1 MFKKIRRIG
10 KQLCTAIYNAYCNQ
24 PVGYVWM
31 FHRVAPKDGALSVI
45 DELRVSPEYFR
56 QFLVEK
62 KEVGEFINFQQF
74 VDIQN
79 GKLKFDTPFYLITF
93 DDGYEDNYTYAYPI
107 LKELGIPFVIYVSVD
122 LINDHQPI
130 WNYPLIIER
139 IVRSNDELKL
149 GNGMHLLC
157 RTVEE
162 KNRAFMELKSW
173 LFSLPYETLR
183 DEFIR
188 ILQDYLTN
196 DVFPNNTLTW
206 EQLKEMANDPLC
218 TIGSHTMSHC
228 RLVMK
233 DNDSLMHELHDSKRI
248 LSEKLGVEIEH
259 LSYPYGWITD
269 VSDEAIEV
277 AKRVG
282 YKTGLRSFGGP
293 VRRKDK
299 DLFNVKRINV
309 VEYEK

>member
-10 KQLCTAIYNAYCNQ
+10 KQLSTAIYNACCNQ

-31 FHRVAPKDGALSVI
+31 FHRVAPKDGALPVI
-45 DELRVSPEYFR
+45 DELRVSPDFFR
-56 QFLVEK
+56 QFLSDKNKIGDFIDINQFMKVMK
-62 KEVGEFINFQQF
+62 GEL
-74 VDIQN
+74 
-79 GKLKFDTPFYLITF
+79 KLDKPFHLITF

-122 LINDHQPI
+122 LMNDHQPI
-130 WNYPLIIER
+130 WNYPLIIEH
-139 IVRSNDELKL
+139 IVRDNNELRL
-149 GNGMHLLC
+149 DNGMHIIC
-157 RTVEE
+157 RTIEE
-162 KNRAFMELKSW
+162 KNRAFIELKSW

-183 DEFIR
+183 GEFER
-188 ILQDYLTN
+188 VLKDYLTD

-206 EQLKEMANDPLC
+206 EQLREMANDSLC

-233 DNDSLMHELHDSKRI
+233 DNDSLTHELHDSKRI

-269 VSDEAIEV
+269 VSEEAIEV
-277 AKRVG
+277 AERVG
-282 YKTGLRSFGGP
+282 YKTGFRSFGGP
-293 VRRKDK
+293 VCRKDK
-299 DLFNVKRINV
+299 DLFNVKRIMV
-309 VEYEK
+309 TE

>member
-1 MFKKIRRIG
+1 M
-10 KQLCTAIYNAYCNQ
+10 
-24 PVGYVWM
+24 
-31 FHRVAPKDGALSVI
+31 KD
-45 DELRVSPEYFR
+45 F
-56 QFLVEK
+56 
-62 KEVGEFINFQQF
+62 
-74 VDIQN
+74 
-79 GKLKFDTPFYLITF
+79 
-93 DDGYEDNYTYAYPI
+93 
-107 LKELGIPFVIYVSVD
+107 GIPFVIYVSVD

-139 IVRSNDELKL
+139 IVRKNDELKL
-149 GNGMHLLC
+149 SNGMHIVC
-157 RTVEE
+157 RTIEE

-173 LFSLPYETLR
+173 LFSLPYENLR
-183 DEFIR
+183 DEFVR
-188 ILQDYLTN
+188 VLQNYLTD

-206 EQLKEMANDPLC
+206 EQLKEMAKDPLC

-248 LSEKLGVEIEH
+248 LSENLGVEIEH
-259 LSYPYGWITD
+259 LSYPYGWVTD
-269 VSDEAIEV
+269 VSNEAIEV

>member
-1 MFKKIRRIG
+1 M
-10 KQLCTAIYNAYCNQ
+10 
-24 PVGYVWM
+24 
-31 FHRVAPKDGALSVI
+31 
-45 DELRVSPEYFR
+45 
-56 QFLVEK
+56 
-62 KEVGEFINFQQF
+62 
-74 VDIQN
+74 
-79 GKLKFDTPFYLITF
+79 
-93 DDGYEDNYTYAYPI
+93 
-107 LKELGIPFVIYVSVD
+107 
-122 LINDHQPI
+122 INDHQPI

-139 IVRSNDELKL
+139 VVRNNADLLLK
-149 GNGMHLLC
+149 NGMHIVC
-157 RTVEE
+157 RTIEE

-173 LFSLPYETLR
+173 LFTLPYETLR
-183 DEFIR
+183 DEFVR
-188 ILQDYLTN
+188 VLKDYLTD

-206 EQLKEMANDPLC
+206 EQLREMANDSLC

-259 LSYPYGWITD
+259 LSYPYGWITE
-269 VSDEAIEV
+269 VSDEAIEI

>member
-1 MFKKIRRIG
+1 MFKKVRKIG
-10 KQLCTAIYNAYCNQ
+10 KQLCTAIYNACCNQ

-31 FHRVAPKDGALSVI
+31 FHRVAPNDGALPVI

-56 QFLVEK
+56 QFLLNKNRMDDFIDFYQFMKVMKGELKLEK
-62 KEVGEFINFQQF
+62 
-74 VDIQN
+74 
-79 GKLKFDTPFYLITF
+79 PFHLITF

-139 IVRSNDELKL
+139 IVRLNDELKL
-149 GNGMHLLC
+149 SNGMHIVC
-157 RTVEE
+157 RTIEE
-162 KNRAFMELKSW
+162 KNRAFMELKAW

-183 DEFIR
+183 GEFER
-188 ILQDYLTN
+188 VLKDYLTD
-196 DVFPNNTLTW
+196 DVFPNNTLSW
-206 EQLKEMANDPLC
+206 EQLKELANEPLC

-233 DNDSLMHELHDSKRI
+233 DNDSLMHELHDSRRI

-293 VRRKDK
+293 VRRKDN
-299 DLFNVKRINV
+299 DLFNVKRIIV
-309 VEYEK
+309 TE

>member
-1 MFKKIRRIG
+1 MLKKVRRICRERL
-10 KQLCTAIYNAYCNQ
+10 QALYNACFNR
-24 PVGYVWM
+24 PVGYIYM
-31 FHRVAPKDGALSVI
+31 FHRVAPNDGALPVI
-45 DELRVSPEYFR
+45 DELRVSPDYFR
-56 QFLVEK
+56 QFLLDK
-62 KEVGEFINFQQF
+62 IGGGKF
-74 VDIQN
+74 VDLQEVVRLL
-79 GKLKFDTPFYLITF
+79 KLGGRLEEPFHLITF
-93 DDGYEDNYTYAYPI
+93 DDSYEDNYTYAYPI

-139 IVRSNDELKL
+139 IVRKNDELKL
-149 GNGMHLLC
+149 SNGMHIVC
-157 RTVEE
+157 RTIDE
-162 KNRAFMELKSW
+162 KNRVFIELKSW

-188 ILQDYLTN
+188 VLQDYLTN

-233 DNDSLMHELHDSKRI
+233 DNDLLMHELNDSKRI

-299 DLFNVKRINV
+299 DLFNVKRIMV
-309 VEYEK
+309 TE

>member
-1 MFKKIRRIG
+1 MFKKVRRICRE
-10 KQLCTAIYNAYCNQ
+10 KLQALYNACFNR
-24 PVGYVWM
+24 PVGYIYM
-31 FHRVAPKDGALSVI
+31 FHRVAPKDGALPVI
-45 DELRVSPEYFR
+45 DELRVSPEYFK
-56 QFLVEK
+56 QFLIDK
-62 KEVGEFINFQQF
+62 KELGEFINLQQF

-79 GKLKFDTPFYLITF
+79 GKLKLSKPFHLITF

-183 DEFIR
+183 DEFVR
-188 ILQDYLTN
+188 VLQNYLTD

-206 EQLKEMANDPLC
+206 EQLKEMAKDPLC

-269 VSDEAIEV
+269 VSEEAIEI
-277 AKRVG
+277 AKRAG

-293 VRRKDK
+293 VRRKDN
-299 DLFNVKRINV
+299 DFFNVKRINV

>member
-1 MFKKIRRIG
+1 MFKKVRRIA
-10 KQLCTAIYNAYCNQ
+10 KEKLQALYNACFNH
-24 PVGYVWM
+24 PVGEVYM
-31 FHRVAPKDGALSVI
+31 FHRVSPTDGALAVI
-45 DELRVSPEYFR
+45 DELRVSPEFFK
-56 QFLVEK
+56 QFLMSK
-62 KEVGEFINFQQF
+62 QDKIQF
-74 VDIQN
+74 VSLDDAVDIIKGN
-79 GKLKFDTPFYLITF
+79 KKTTNPFGVITF
-93 DDGYEDNYTYAYPI
+93 DDGYEDNYIYAYPI

-149 GNGMHLLC
+149 GNGMQLVC
-157 RTVEE
+157 RTIKE
-162 KNRAFMELKSW
+162 KNRAFVELKSW
-173 LFSLPYETLR
+173 LFSLRYETLH
-183 DEFIR
+183 DEFTR
-188 ILQDYLTN
+188 VLNDYLID

-269 VSDEAIEV
+269 VSEEAIEI
-277 AKRVG
+277 AKRAG

>member
-1 MFKKIRRIG
+1 MFKKVRRICRE
-10 KQLCTAIYNAYCNQ
+10 KLQALYNACFNR
-24 PVGYVWM
+24 PVGYIYM
-31 FHRVAPKDGALSVI
+31 FHRVAPKDGALPVI
-45 DELRVSPEYFR
+45 DELRVSPDYFR
-56 QFLVEK
+56 QFLLDK
-62 KEVGEFINFQQF
+62 IGGGRFIDLQRFTELLKG
-74 VDIQN
+74 
-79 GKLKFDTPFYLITF
+79 GKMPPPFHVITF
-93 DDGYEDNYTYAYPI
+93 DDGYEDNYTYAYPV

-139 IVRSNDELKL
+139 IVRKNDELKL
-149 GNGMHLLC
+149 KNGMHIIC
-157 RTVEE
+157 RTIEE

-183 DEFIR
+183 DEFVR
-188 ILQDYLTN
+188 ALQNYLTD

-206 EQLKEMANDPLC
+206 EQLKEMAKDPLC

-269 VSDEAIEV
+269 VSNEAIEV

-293 VRRKDK
+293 VRKKDK

>member
-1 MFKKIRRIG
+1 MFKKVRRICRE
-10 KQLCTAIYNAYCNQ
+10 KLQALYNACFNR
-24 PVGYVWM
+24 PVGYIYM
-31 FHRVAPKDGALSVI
+31 FHRVAPNDGALPVI
-45 DELRVSPEYFR
+45 DELRVSPDYFR
-56 QFLVEK
+56 QFLLDK
-62 KEVGEFINFQQF
+62 IGGGKF
-74 VDIQN
+74 VDLQEVVSLL
-79 GKLKFDTPFYLITF
+79 KLGGRPEEPFHLITF

-139 IVRSNDELKL
+139 IVRSNDELLL
-149 GNGMHLLC
+149 GDGMHLVC

-162 KNRAFMELKSW
+162 KNRAFVELKSW
-173 LFSLPYETLR
+173 LFSLRYETLHE
-183 DEFIR
+183 EFTR
-188 ILQDYLTN
+188 VLNDYLID

-206 EQLKEMANDPLC
+206 EQLREMAKDPLC

-269 VSDEAIEV
+269 VSDETIEV

-293 VRRKDK
+293 VRRKDN
-299 DLFNVKRINV
+299 DLFNVTRIIV
-309 VEYEK
+309 TE

>member
-1 MFKKIRRIG
+1 MFNKVRRIG
-10 KQLCTAIYNAYCNQ
+10 KQLCTAIYNACFNQ

-31 FHRVAPKDGALSVI
+31 FHRVAPNDGAIPVI

-56 QFLVEK
+56 QFLLNKNKMDDFIDIHQFMKVMK
-62 KEVGEFINFQQF
+62 GEL
-74 VDIQN
+74 
-79 GKLKFDTPFYLITF
+79 KLDKPFNLITF

-139 IVRSNDELKL
+139 IVRSNDELLL
-149 GNGMHLLC
+149 GDGMHLVC
-157 RTVEE
+157 RTIEE
-162 KNRAFMELKSW
+162 KNRAFMDLKAW

-183 DEFIR
+183 DDFVWV
-188 ILQDYLTN
+188 LKDYLID

-228 RLVMK
+228 RLAMK

-248 LSEKLGVEIEH
+248 LSEKLGAEIEH

-269 VSDEAIEV
+269 VSEEAIEV

-293 VRRKDK
+293 IRRKDK

>member
-1 MFKKIRRIG
+1 MFKKVRRICRE
-10 KQLCTAIYNAYCNQ
+10 KLQTFYNACFNR
-24 PVGYVWM
+24 PVGYIYM
-31 FHRVAPKDGALSVI
+31 FHRVAPNDGALPVI
-45 DELRVSPEYFR
+45 DELRVSPDYFR
-56 QFLVEK
+56 QFLLDK
-62 KEVGEFINFQQF
+62 IGGGKF
-74 VDIQN
+74 VDLQEVVRL
-79 GKLKFDTPFYLITF
+79 LKFGGRPEDPFHLITF

-149 GNGMHLLC
+149 GNGMHLVC
-157 RTVEE
+157 RTIEE
-162 KNRAFMELKSW
+162 KNKAFMELKSW

-188 ILQDYLTN
+188 VLQDYLTD

-228 RLVMK
+228 MIVSVFCPRNWVLRLSICHIRM
-233 DNDSLMHELHDSKRI
+233 
-248 LSEKLGVEIEH
+248 G
-259 LSYPYGWITD
+259 
-269 VSDEAIEV
+269 
-277 AKRVG
+277 
-282 YKTGLRSFGGP
+282 GLRMFRM
-293 VRRKDK
+293 RR
-299 DLFNVKRINV
+299 
-309 VEYEK
+309 

>member
-1 MFKKIRRIG
+1 MFKKVRRIV
-10 KQLCTAIYNAYCNQ
+10 KQLCTAIYNACFNQ

-31 FHRVAPKDGALSVI
+31 FHRVAPKDGALPAI
-45 DELRVSPEYFR
+45 DELRVSPEYFK
-56 QFLVEK
+56 QFLIDK
-62 KEVGEFINFQQF
+62 KELGEFINLQQF

-79 GKLKFDTPFYLITF
+79 GKLKFSKPFHLITF
-93 DDGYEDNYTYAYPI
+93 DDGYEDNYTYAYPV

-122 LINDHQPI
+122 LINDYQPI

-139 IVRSNDELKL
+139 IVRKNDELKL
-149 GNGMHLLC
+149 SNGMHIVC
-157 RTVEE
+157 RTIDE

-173 LFSLPYETLR
+173 LFSLPYETLHG
-183 DEFIR
+183 EFER
-188 ILQDYLTN
+188 VLKDYLT
-196 DVFPNNTLTW
+196 DEVFPSNTLTW
-206 EQLKEMANDPLC
+206 EQLKEIAKDPLC

-299 DLFNVKRINV
+299 DLFNVKRIMV
-309 VEYEK
+309 TE

>member
-1 MFKKIRRIG
+1 
-10 KQLCTAIYNAYCNQ
+10 
-24 PVGYVWM
+24 M
-31 FHRVAPKDGALSVI
+31 FHRVAPKDGALPVI
-45 DELRVSPEYFR
+45 DELRVSPEYFK
-56 QFLVEK
+56 QFLIDK
-62 KEVGEFINFQQF
+62 KDLGEFINLQQF

-79 GKLKFDTPFYLITF
+79 GKLKLSKPFHLITF

-107 LKELGIPFVIYVSVD
+107 LKELGIPLVIYVSVD
-122 LINDHQPI
+122 LIYDHQPI

-139 IVRSNDELKL
+139 IVRKNDELKL
-149 GNGMHLLC
+149 KNGMHIIC
-157 RTVEE
+157 RTIEE
-162 KNRAFMELKSW
+162 KNRAFIELKSW

-183 DEFIR
+183 GEFER
-188 ILQDYLTN
+188 VLKDYLTD

-206 EQLKEMANDPLC
+206 EQLKEMTKDPLC

-228 RLVMK
+228 RLMIK
-233 DNDSLMHELHDSKRI
+233 DHDSLMHELHDSKRI

-277 AKRVG
+277 TKRVG

-293 VRRKDK
+293 IRRKDK

>member
-1 MFKKIRRIG
+1 MFKKVRRICRE
-10 KQLCTAIYNAYCNQ
+10 KLQAFYNACFNR
-24 PVGYVWM
+24 PVGYIYM
-31 FHRVAPKDGALSVI
+31 FHRVAPKDGALPVI
-45 DELRVSPEYFR
+45 DELRVSPTYFR
-56 QFLVEK
+56 QFLLDK
-62 KEVGEFINFQQF
+62 IGGGKF
-74 VDIQN
+74 VDLQRLTESLRG
-79 GKLKFDTPFYLITF
+79 GKMKSPFYLITF

-122 LINDHQPI
+122 LIYDHQPI

-139 IVRSNDELKL
+139 IVRKNDELKL
-149 GNGMHLLC
+149 KNGMHIIC
-157 RTVEE
+157 RTIEE
-162 KNRAFMELKSW
+162 KNRAFIELKSW

-183 DEFIR
+183 GEFER
-188 ILQDYLTN
+188 VLKDYLTD

-206 EQLKEMANDPLC
+206 EQLREMANDSLC

-269 VSDEAIEV
+269 VSNEAIEV

-299 DLFNVKRINV
+299 DLFNLKRIMV
-309 VEYEK
+309 TE

>member
-1 MFKKIRRIG
+1 MFKKVRRICRE
-10 KQLCTAIYNAYCNQ
+10 KLQALYNACFNR
-24 PVGYVWM
+24 PVGYIYM
-31 FHRVAPKDGALSVI
+31 FHRVAPNDGALPVI

-56 QFLVEK
+56 QFLLNK
-62 KEVGEFINFQQF
+62 NKMGKF
-74 VDIQN
+74 VDLQQVMFMMK
-79 GKLKFDTPFYLITF
+79 GELKLDKPFHLITF
-93 DDGYEDNYTYAYPI
+93 DDGYEDNYIYAYPI
-107 LKELGIPFVIYVSVD
+107 LKELGIPFVIYISVD

-183 DEFIR
+183 DEFMR
-188 ILQDYLTN
+188 VLQDYLTD

-206 EQLKEMANDPLC
+206 EQLKEMANNPLC

-233 DNDSLMHELHDSKRI
+233 DNDSLMHELNDSKRI
-248 LSEKLGVEIEH
+248 LSEKLGLEIEH

-293 VRRKDK
+293 VRRIDK
-299 DLFNVKRINV
+299 DLFNVKRIMV
-309 VEYEK
+309 TE